1 MSSAAQHF
9 YFETKIHL
17 NHNSVFFYDNCRD
30 LFPVQN
36 YTVKRVKKPCWRK
49 SQLFYILSLLCI
61 KIILIL
67 NKMATLDRWS
77 QNINDLFGKFNCMYL
92 YINTSSNLK
101 MEPKVNEINWKNTFV
116 RHWKKRI
123 THTRTWLRGSQPE
136 YGTLYTRAPMPV
148 STASVRTPSHTETE
162 RVNMCYI
169 QSILSSLFIP
179 YIL

>member
-1 MSSAAQHF
+1 MTA
-9 YFETKIHL
+9 
-17 NHNSVFFYDNCRD
+17 
-30 LFPVQN
+30 
-36 YTVKRVKKPCWRK
+36 
-49 SQLFYILSLLCI
+49 
-61 KIILIL
+61 
-67 NKMATLDRWS
+67 LDRWS
-77 QNINDLFGKFNCMYL
+77 QNNNDLFGKFNCMYL

-123 THTRTWLRGSQPE
+123 THTRTWLRGSRPE

-169 QSILSSLFIP
+169 QSILSSLFISLS
-179 YIL
+179 YHTTSYQLFKTSSFLQSFINMYNVCLKT